1 MKVSNFVLASAFTT
15 TFAQQQWPLHD
26 NGLNEAVQWDH
37 FSLIVNGERLFMW
50 SGEIHYWRL
59 PVPELWI
66 DVLQKVK
73 AAGFNTFSVYGH
85 WYVFR
90 IVTSKKQNR

>member
-1 MKVSNFVLASAFTT
+1 MKASSLLAASAFTASSL
-15 TFAQQQWPLHD
+15 AQQEQWPLHD

-37 FSLIVNGERLFMW
+37 YSLIVNGERLFMW

-66 DVLQKVK
+66 DVLEKVK
-73 AAGFNTFSVYGH
+73 VSIYYYQRLCWGFSRND
-85 WYVFR
+85 R
-90 IVTSKKQNR
+90 

>member
-1 MKVSNFVLASAFTT
+1 MRLSTLVAASAFSR
-15 TFAQQQWPLHD
+15 ALAQQWPLHD

-37 FSLIVNGERLFMW
+37 YSLIVNGQRLFMW

-73 AAGFNTFSVYGH
+73 VNY
-85 WYVFR
+85 
-90 IVTSKKQNR
+90 

>member
-1 MKVSNFVLASAFTT
+1 MRVSTFVLASAFASA
-15 TFAQQQWPLHD
+15 FAQQQQQQWPLHD

-37 FSLIVNGERLFMW
+37 YSLIVNGERLFMW

-73 AAGFNTFSVYGH
+73 VPMKAHAGSREDDGL
-85 WYVFR
+85 
-90 IVTSKKQNR
+90 KP